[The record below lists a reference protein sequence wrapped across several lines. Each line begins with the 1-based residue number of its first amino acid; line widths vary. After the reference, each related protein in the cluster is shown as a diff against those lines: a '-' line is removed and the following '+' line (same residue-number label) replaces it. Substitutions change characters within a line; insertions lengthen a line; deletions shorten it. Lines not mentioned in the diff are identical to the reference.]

1 MAVTIPF
8 SILPPN
14 LLRALSNHL
23 MGIGRVVEKLLPNLQ
38 IELERVDF
46 KVEAKRY
53 VAMCAAATIVGFIIL
68 STISAFLFSF
78 YGILAALLISF
89 FIFMMQL
96 KYPGVRGYKR
106 VRKLDADLLGSLRA
120 LMIQLDA
127 GVPLYEAMV
136 IVSRQNFGEVSI
148 EFQKVVKQINTG
160 VSQINALEDLA
171 LKNPSPYFRR
181 AIWQIMN
188 GMKQGADINPVIKGV
203 VTDLGKEQIIQ
214 IEKYGSQLSPLAM
227 FYMMGA
233 VILPALGTTF
243 IIVLSG
249 FLSLDQS
256 LIKLVLWGLLV
267 FIAFFQLMFSGTI
280 KTKRPSLLGE

>member
-106 VRKLDADLLGSLRA
+106 VRKLDADLHHK
-120 LMIQLDA
+120 DE
-127 GVPLYEAMV
+127 EA
-136 IVSRQNFGEVSI
+136 
-148 EFQKVVKQINTG
+148 
-160 VSQINALEDLA
+160 D
-171 LKNPSPYFRR
+171 
-181 AIWQIMN
+181 
-188 GMKQGADINPVIKGV
+188 
-203 VTDLGKEQIIQ
+203 
-214 IEKYGSQLSPLAM
+214 
-227 FYMMGA
+227 
-233 VILPALGTTF
+233 
-243 IIVLSG
+243 
-249 FLSLDQS
+249 DQCC
-256 LIKLVLWGLLV
+256 
-267 FIAFFQLMFSGTI
+267 
-280 KTKRPSLLGE
+280 

>member
-1 MAVTIPF
+1 
-8 SILPPN
+8 
-14 LLRALSNHL
+14 
-23 MGIGRVVEKLLPNLQ
+23 
-38 IELERVDF
+38 
-46 KVEAKRY
+46 
-53 VAMCAAATIVGFIIL
+53 
-68 STISAFLFSF
+68 
-78 YGILAALLISF
+78 
-89 FIFMMQL
+89 MMQL